1 MKKNRAEIHVQP
13 ATTPQRVKK
22 PIGLALQGGGS
33 WGAYTWGVLDVLLAS
48 RTISIAQLSGTS
60 AGAINA
66 AIVASALAKGSAAQ
80 ARKSLRAFWLR
91 VADPALADLA
101 RKIWGP
107 AERSLRQSFG
117 AWLLS
122 SGAMTPYNSN
132 PLGINPLRDAIEAHV
147 DIDAIRSK
155 SSPAL
160 FVTVTNVKTGL
171 PRVIANDAMS
181 IDALLASACVPELF
195 QAVELD
201 GERYWDGGYCG
212 NPTLWPMIHSGLADD
227 LIVVQ
232 LAPEFAEVPTD
243 GLGIRRRVGEIIFN
257 SSLVAEMQ
265 AITAMRALADRNAD
279 TSHLLALRMHRIG
292 PPRDELHEHGS
303 PSERSRAWLQ
313 LLQGEGRIAGKRFL
327 SAHGADIGVRET
339 LDVAKAYSDGHK
351 PKMRVP
357 VKEGPQDV
365 EKLPLP
371 ANAESRLPRTAES
384 GDKRHK
390 KGGVPAPASSIRG
403 RASAR
408 TRRRSSKDTRFPLTY
423 PNERE

>member
-1 MKKNRAEIHVQP
+1 MKKNLAEINVRP
-13 ATTPQRVKK
+13 AATPRKVRK

-48 RTISIAQLSGTS
+48 RSISIAQFSGTS

-155 SSPAL
+155 ASPAL

-201 GERYWDGGYCG
+201 GEQYWDGGYCG

-265 AITAMRALADRNAD
+265 AITAMRALAERNAD
-279 TSHLLALRMHRIG
+279 TSHLLAVRMHRIG
-292 PPRDELHEHGS
+292 PPRDELHAQGS
-303 PSERSRAWLQ
+303 PSERSRAWLK
-313 LLQGEGRIAGKRFL
+313 LLQAEGRIAGRRFL

-339 LDVAKAYSDGHK
+339 LDLAKAYSDGHK

-357 VKEGPQDV
+357 VKEGPQDIDKV
-365 EKLPLP
+365 PLP

-384 GDKRHK
+384 GDRFHK
-390 KGGVPAPASSIRG
+390 TGGAPASASSIRG
-403 RASAR
+403 RVKAG
-408 TRRRSSKDTRFPLTY
+408 TRRRSSKST
-423 PNERE
+423 